1 MLKRREIQVI
11 NAINVVTVSALGRKE
26 LSAGGALAIT
36 LNQAPP
42 MLFSPQALTHLSVL
56 LINLTCWFFLLI
68 KEAEILRTD
77 CVNKRAPKGK
87 SQEVNKAVHRGGW
100 QGLWPPISVINWDY
114 FPFFP
119 LKTFRAKHNIWRW
132 FGGWNWVQHL
142 PRRLAL

>member
-1 MLKRREIQVI
+1 MLRRREIQVI
-11 NAINVVTVSALGRKE
+11 NAINAVTVSALGRKE

-36 LNQAPP
+36 LKQAPP

-77 CVNKRAPKGK
+77 CVNKRAPKEK

-100 QGLWPPISVINWDY
+100 QGL
-114 FPFFP
+114 
-119 LKTFRAKHNIWRW
+119 
-132 FGGWNWVQHL
+132 
-142 PRRLAL
+142 